1 MHGSATAVFLLT
13 SLPLTMLAG
22 PAPPSYYRAKLRVS
36 PTLEPFLRHV
46 APGQDEFP
54 EEKDAEELAER
65 LGELS
70 RALRANPAGARAAAE
85 RLLAPDFKGGR
96 LVLEDEAPVS
106 GSPFLEVVRSAAPG
120 GSAPASPATRAAFAD
135 SLAALLA
142 GFEAVHTA
150 EFLITA
156 IEVDR
161 SAQPSARTQVRY
173 DIVGSGPQAWRAQRV
188 GRWRMEW
195 RRGADGVWRVAEWS
209 ALEDQRSRASA
220 PVFSEV
226 TQATVGRSASFR
238 RQLAFALDTWLA
250 NTDSSFMRDSMGHHG
265 VSVGDADGDGLDDF
279 YVAQPA
285 GLPNLL
291 FRNKGDGTFEDVTDA
306 AGLAVLDETANSL
319 FADVENDR
327 DQDLLM
333 VTSGGLLLFL
343 NDGQGRF
350 TAARDA
356 FRFKAL
362 KGSPMSIA
370 MADYDRD
377 GFLDVYLCVYS
388 YFLGAGE
395 DKAGT
400 PIPYYDA
407 QNGPPSVLLRNDG
420 QGRFLD
426 VTEEVGLNENNDRYH
441 FAAAWADYD
450 HDGWPDLMVANDF
463 GRKNLY
469 RNEGRKDGKVRF
481 KDVAAA
487 AGVEDHGAGMS
498 ATWLDYDNDGRLD
511 IYTGNMWSH
520 NGQRITASPAFMPD
534 APAEIRALYK
544 RHARGNS
551 LFRNRGDGTFED
563 VTVPARAEFGRWA
576 WSSDALDFDSDGWE
590 DLYVVNGMFTRD
602 TETGQADLD
611 GYFWRQVTARSP
623 LTRVTGSAY
632 DDAWRAINR
641 LLATHSQANHQRNV
655 FLRNDGKGRFDDV
668 SGAVGLDLDQDG
680 RSFAVTDYDL
690 DGDPDLLVMAART
703 APQLRLFRNDFSGRS
718 AALALRLVGTKSNRD
733 AVGARVVVET
743 DALRRTKVV
752 MAGSGFISQHTGELI
767 FGLGPSTR
775 VAKVEVHWPSGASQT
790 FADLPINQRLRIE
803 EGGQPK
809 AEAFRAVAVPA
820 AAAAAAPEPIP
831 APNQNWLYEPHPA
844 PDFSLRDL
852 AGQKRTLSALRGK
865 PVLLV
870 FWTSTAAPATAALQ
884 SIAAQRAAIEK
895 AGAVILTVALDG
907 AANEAKVRAAAQG
920 LPTALGND
928 EVGGTYTILNRHLF
942 VGRDDLRMPTAFLL
956 DAQGQIVKAYRD
968 RLAGAQVAADVAGIA
983 APADRLKRAMPFPGT
998 LYAKPSERNHLQ
1010 YGLELVEQGYEASAL
1025 FAFEK
1030 AAKGDPSA
1038 FTLYSLG
1045 TLYMKE
1051 GQTAKAK
1058 AAFERTLQVQ
1068 PDFAEAANG
1077 LGALMAQS
1085 GNVPAAIAHFR
1096 AAIQTTPDYPDA
1108 LNNLGYGLL
1117 QTGREQEGRELI
1129 EKALQLQPDF
1139 PEAFNNLGIFFAGQG
1154 DMAKGASYFKQAV
1167 EKRPDYGEAGNNLA
1181 LVLMAQDQV
1190 DDAVGV
1196 LQRLLQANPDFEMSY
1211 VTLAKIYL
1219 STNRR
1224 REGVSTLERLLQKNP
1239 KNPLAL
1245 QMMRELGGGGQ

>member
-1 MHGSATAVFLLT
+1 MHGSATTVLLLT

-46 APGQDEFP
+46 TPGQDEFP
-54 EEKDAEELAER
+54 EEKEAEELAAR

-70 RALRANPAGARAAAE
+70 RLLREGAARGAAE
-85 RLLAPDFKGGR
+85 RLLAPEFRGGR
-96 LVLEDEAPVS
+96 LVIDNEAPAG
-106 GSPFLEVVRSAAPG
+106 GSPFLEVFRSSAGDAPAAP
-120 GSAPASPATRAAFAD
+120 AARAAFAE
-135 SLAALLA
+135 SLQALLA
-142 GFEAVHTA
+142 GFEAIHTA

-161 SAQPSARTQVRY
+161 TATPPSARTQVRY

-195 RRGADGVWRVAEWS
+195 RRGADGVWRILEWS

-226 TQATVGRSASFR
+226 SQAAVGASASFR
-238 RQLAFALDTWLA
+238 RQLDFALDTWLA

-306 AGLAVLDETANSL
+306 AGLAVLDETAHSL
-319 FADVENDR
+319 FADVENDG
-327 DQDLLM
+327 DQDLVL

-420 QGRFLD
+420 RGRFVD
-426 VTEEVGLNENNDRYH
+426 VTEEVGLENNDRYH

-469 RNEGRKDGKVRF
+469 HNEGLKNGKVRF

-498 ATWLDYDNDGRLD
+498 ATWLDFDNDGWLNV
-511 IYTGNMWSH
+511 YTGNMWSH
-520 NGQRITASPAFMPD
+520 NGQRVTASPAFMPE
-534 APAEIRALYK
+534 APAEVRALYK

-563 VTVPARAEFGRWA
+563 VTLTAHAEFGRWA
-576 WSSDALDFDSDGWE
+576 WSSDAFDFDSDGWE

-602 TETGQADLD
+602 TETGQSDLD
-611 GYFWRQVTARSP
+611 AYFWRQVTARSP

-655 FLRNDGKGRFDDV
+655 FLRNDGRGRFDDV
-668 SGAVGLDLDQDG
+668 SGTVGLDLDQDG

-690 DGDPDLLVMAART
+690 DGDPDLLVVAART
-703 APQLRLFRNDFSGRS
+703 APQLRVFRNDFPGRT

-752 MAGSGFISQHTGELI
+752 MAGSGFISQHSQELL
-767 FGLGPSTR
+767 FGLGRSQR
-775 VAKVEVHWPSGASQT
+775 VVKVEVHWPSGATQT
-790 FADLPINQRLRIE
+790 FTDLPINQRVRIE

-809 AEAFRAVAVPA
+809 AVAFRTSPPPA
-820 AAAAAAPEPIP
+820 ATAAAEGGLPPS
-831 APNQNWLYEPHPA
+831 QNWLYEPHPA
-844 PDFSLRDL
+844 PDFNLPGLS
-852 AGQKRTLSALRGK
+852 GQKRTLAALRGK
-865 PVLLV
+865 PALLV
-870 FWTSTAAPATAALQ
+870 FWTSTSAPAAAALQ
-884 SIAAQRAAIEK
+884 ALAAQRAAIEK
-895 AGAVILTVALDG
+895 AGAAILTVALDG

-920 LPTALGND
+920 LPTVLGND

-968 RLAGAQVAADVAGIA
+968 RLDGAQVAADVAAIA
-983 APADRLKRAMPFPGT
+983 APADRIKRAMPFPGT

-1051 GQTAKAK
+1051 GQPAKAK

-1068 PDFAEAANG
+1068 PDFAEANNG

-1085 GNVPAAIAHFR
+1085 GNVPAALAHFR

-1139 PEAFNNLGIFFAGQG
+1139 PEAFNNLGIYFAGQG

-1167 EKRPDYGEAGNNLA
+1167 ERRPAYGEAANNLA

-1190 DDAVGV
+1190 DEAVGV
-1196 LQRLLQANPDFEMSY
+1196 LQRLMQANPDFEMSY

-1245 QMMRELGGGGQ
+1245 QMMRELGGGQ